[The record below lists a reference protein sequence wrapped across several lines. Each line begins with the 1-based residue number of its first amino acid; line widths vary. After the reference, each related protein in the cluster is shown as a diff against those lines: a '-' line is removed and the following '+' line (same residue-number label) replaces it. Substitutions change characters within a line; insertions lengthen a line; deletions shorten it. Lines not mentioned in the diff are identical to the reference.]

1 MSKDRNAFVAGLFII
16 ASFVLG
22 ATVLM
27 LIRGHGIGPVRMMT
41 ASFKLT
47 DDLGGLAVGDDVRI
61 GGVKVGVVRDLRF
74 VSLDGRDPHV
84 LVRFTLPSDTTLH
97 EDAIIRAQNGLTG
110 TSNLNI
116 ESLGTG
122 KPLADGASLAGMPDP
137 KSAFLAGLP
146 KVNETVAAFRQT
158 AESAT
163 TLVRHVND
171 KVDPIV
177 ERYNGVTT
185 NAGEAM
191 AQVRDLVGDSKSD
204 LRGTI
209 KNLNQATGTIKD
221 KLPGIADQVSGVL
234 TKVDTAVASA
244 QSALA
249 DVQKTVANTRDV
261 SASLRSVVTGNSS
274 KLQSIVTGL
283 KATSDNLKA
292 TSIEV
297 RRSPWRLLYKPGP
310 DEMAN
315 LNLYDSARQ
324 FADGANSL
332 SDAATALRDALHD
345 PSTDKAQLQKLIDHL
360 DESFN
365 GFHQVESK
373 LWTAVKE

>member
-1 MSKDRNAFVAGLFII
+1 MSKDRNAFIAGLFII
-16 ASFVLG
+16 ASFTLG
-22 ATVLM
+22 ATVLV
-27 LIRGHGIGPVRMMT
+27 LIRGAGMGPARVMT

-61 GGVKVGVVRDLRF
+61 GGVKVGVVRDLKF

-84 LVRFTLPSDTTLH
+84 LVHFTLPGDTTLH

-116 ESLGTG
+116 ESLGSG
-122 KPLADGASLAGMPDP
+122 KPLTEGVALVGMPDP
-137 KSAFLAGLP
+137 KSAFLNGLP
-146 KVNETVAAFRQT
+146 KVNETVAAFKQT

-171 KVDPIV
+171 KIDPVV
-177 ERYNGVTT
+177 EKYNGVTT

-191 AQVRDLVGDSKSD
+191 AQVRDLVGDTKSD

-234 TKVDTAVASA
+234 SKVDTAITSA

-297 RRSPWRLLYKPGP
+297 RRSPWRLLYKPSP

-324 FADGANSL
+324 FAEGANNL

-365 GFHQVESK
+365 GFNKVEGK
-373 LWTAVKE
+373 LWAAVKE